1 MFEALTI
8 EGGVGVVVF
17 EALTIEGGVEVV
29 RGVLGVWCLTPLS
42 TIFLVTYIRC
52 SMKALQV
59 LTDSCLKSNEQL
71 FP

>member
-42 TIFLVTYIRC
+42 TIFQLYRDCHAEIKCNFVGPQHFIYIC
-52 SMKALQV
+52 YLH
-59 LTDSCLKSNEQL
+59 
-71 FP
+71 